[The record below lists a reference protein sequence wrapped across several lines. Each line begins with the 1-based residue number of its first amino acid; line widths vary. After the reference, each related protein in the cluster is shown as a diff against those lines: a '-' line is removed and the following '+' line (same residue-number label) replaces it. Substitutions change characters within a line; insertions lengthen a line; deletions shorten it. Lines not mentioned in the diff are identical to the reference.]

1 MVYVHII
8 DIIINVLKSA
18 KK

>member
-8 DIIINVLKSA
+8 DIIINILKSA